1 MNHLF
6 SQSAWL
12 VPCYALIGAGL
23 ALPWSPGIIRKTG
36 PRPAGYVNVLLT
48 FTAFVHSLAALFET
62 WNQPAQALSFQWLNA
77 PGLTIALDLE
87 ISTVAL
93 GACAT
98 ISGLNL
104 LAQIYAIAYLEMDWG
119 WARFYSLMGLF
130 EAGMCLLVLCNS
142 LFFSYVVLEILT
154 LGTYLIVGIWYN
166 QSLVVTGARDAFL
179 TKRVGDLILLMAVVA
194 LLPLSGTWNFTELT
208 AWAATADLDPRVAT
222 LLALALIA
230 GPIAKCAQFPLHLWL
245 DEAME
250 GPYPATI
257 LRNTVV
263 VSTGAWVLIKVQ
275 PVIAL
280 SPFGSSVVFA
290 IGAAT
295 AIGAS
300 LISIAQIDV
309 KRVLSYLTSAYLGI
323 VFIAVGVGATQAAL
337 MLLLTYAV
345 AMALLLMS
353 TGGVVLNN
361 ISQDLTQYGGLWSRR
376 PVSGLC
382 LIVGAVSLVAL
393 PPFGGFWSLVQIAD
407 ALWLTRPGLFG
418 VVLTANAFVAF
429 SVTRLFGRMF
439 AGQLTNFTRRSPEGL
454 WLMVLPMT
462 VLTGLTLHVP
472 MLLSQWQL
480 LPDWD
485 ALNRSVAVLLTW
497 SSVAGLGLGALV
509 YLNPNWKKPV
519 ELSPKAVQNF
529 FAYDFYTPQLYKGT
543 IIFFVDRISKLVYWL
558 DRYVVDGAVNL
569 VGFATVFGGE
579 SLKYNTS
586 GRSQFYAFSI
596 VLSAA
601 VFILLTSL
609 PYLSDTSFAS
619 TIFQF
624 LN

>member
-1 MNHLF
+1 MSHLF
-6 SQSAWL
+6 SQSVWL
-12 VPCYALIGAGL
+12 VPCYALIGAVL
-23 ALPWSPGIIRKTG
+23 ALPWSPGIIHKTG
-36 PRPAGYVNVLLT
+36 PRPAGYVNAIMT
-48 FTAFVHSLAALFET
+48 FTALTHSLLALIET
-62 WNQPAQALSFQWLNA
+62 WNQPAQALSFNWLNA
-77 PGLTIALDLE
+77 PGLTISLDLD
-87 ISTVAL
+87 ISTVGL
-93 GACAT
+93 GACVL

-104 LAQIYAIAYLEMDWG
+104 LAQVYAIAYLEMDWG

-194 LLPLSGTWNFTELT
+194 LLPLSGTWNFTELA
-208 AWAATADLDPRVAT
+208 AWASTVELDPKVAT
-222 LLALALIA
+222 LLALALVA

-275 PVIAL
+275 PIIAL
-280 SPFGSSVVFA
+280 SDFGSSVVFA

-295 AIGAS
+295 AVGAS

-309 KRVLSYLTSAYLGI
+309 KRVLSYLTSAYLGL

-337 MLLLTYAV
+337 VLLLTYAM
-345 AMALLLMS
+345 AMSLLIMS
-353 TGGVVLNN
+353 TGGIVLNN

-376 PVSGLC
+376 PISGLC
-382 LIVGAVSLVAL
+382 YIIGAFSLVAL

-407 ALWLTRPGLFG
+407 TLWLTRPGLFA
-418 VVLTANAFVAF
+418 VVLAVNAFVAF
-429 SVTRLFGRMF
+429 SVTRVFGRMF
-439 AGQLTNFTRRSPEGL
+439 AGELTNFTRRSPEGL

-462 VLTGLTLHVP
+462 LLAGFALHVP
-472 MLLSQWQL
+472 MFLAQWQL
-480 LPDWD
+480 LPDWM
-485 ALNRSVAVLLTW
+485 ALNRSVAVLMTW
-497 SSVAGLGLGALV
+497 SSIAGIGLGSLV

-529 FAYDFYTPQLYKGT
+529 FAYDFYTSQLYKAT

-558 DRYVVDGAVNL
+558 DRYIVDGAVNL

-596 VLSAA
+596 VLSVA

-609 PYLSDTSFAS
+609 PYLTHTPFAS
-619 TIFQF
+619 AISNFFQ
-624 LN
+624 